1 MIWILGITLG
11 ILIVSQIHLYSII
24 KKSQKQPKI
33 EKGSIILK
41 PLPEKVDTDLVEGA
55 EEMLSEVLESVKL
68 EGWTVDITDNSIYS
82 GEAYN
87 INIKSHN
94 GDIIIESTIRYRS
107 YLINDFEARLIRFRI
122 LTDDINGIKSYS
134 FAESK
139 YKNDII
145 VFLWDFILEKHL
157 EENRI
162 EVENY
167 KSTINTIR
175 KKLTGLRRSERLNQ
189 LLDEQLL
196 DE

>member
-1 MIWILGITLG
+1 MIWILGIILG
-11 ILIVSQIHLYSII
+11 LLVVSQIHLYSII
-24 KKSQKQPKI
+24 KSQKEPKI

-41 PLPEKVDTDLVEGA
+41 PLPDKVDIDLVEGA
-55 EEMLSEVLESVKL
+55 EEMLAEVLESVKL
-68 EGWTVDITDNSIYS
+68 EGWIVDITDNSIDS

-94 GDIIIESTIRYRS
+94 EDIIIESTIRYRS
-107 YLINDFEARLIRFRI
+107 YLHDDFEARLIRFRI

-134 FAESK
+134 FADSK

-162 EVENY
+162 EIENC
-167 KSTINTIR
+167 KSIINKIR

-189 LLDEQLL
+189 LLDE
-196 DE
+196 

>member
-24 KKSQKQPKI
+24 KKSEKQPKI

-68 EGWTVDITDNSIYS
+68 EGWTVDITDNSIYR
-82 GEAYN
+82 GEAYD

-94 GDIIIESTIRYRS
+94 GDIIINSVIRYRS
-107 YLINDFEARLIRFRI
+107 YIHDDFEVRLIRFRI
-122 LTDDINGIKSYS
+122 LTDDISGIKSYS
-134 FAESK
+134 FNESK

-157 EENRI
+157 EDNRI

-167 KSTINTIR
+167 KSIINTIR
-175 KKLTGLRRSERLNQ
+175 KKLVGLRRSEILNQ
-189 LLDEQLL
+189 LLDE
-196 DE
+196 

>member
-1 MIWILGITLG
+1 MIWILGITLV

-24 KKSQKQPKI
+24 KKSEKQPKI

-55 EEMLSEVLESVKL
+55 EEMLVEVLESVKL

-94 GDIIIESTIRYRS
+94 GDIIIDSVIRYRS

-167 KSTINTIR
+167 KYTINTIR
-175 KKLTGLRRSERLNQ
+175 KKLVGLRRNEILNQ
-189 LLDEQLL
+189 LLDE
-196 DE
+196 

>member
-1 MIWILGITLG
+1 MIWILGIILG

-24 KKSQKQPKI
+24 KGNKKEPKI

-41 PLPEKVDTDLVEGA
+41 PLPEKVDSDLVEGA

-68 EGWTVDITDNSIYS
+68 EGWKVEITDNNVYS
-82 GEAYN
+82 GEAYD

-94 GDIIIESTIRYRS
+94 GDIIIDTVIRYRS
-107 YLINDFEARLIRFRI
+107 YLIHDDFNVRLIRFRI
-122 LTDDINGIKSYS
+122 LTDDIDGIKSYS
-134 FAESK
+134 FVESK

-167 KSTINTIR
+167 KSTINVIR
-175 KKLTGLRRSERLNQ
+175 KKLVGLRRSERLNE
-189 LLDEQLL
+189 LLDE
-196 DE
+196 

>member
-1 MIWILGITLG
+1 MIWILGITLV

-24 KKSQKQPKI
+24 KKSEKQPKI

-55 EEMLSEVLESVKL
+55 EEMLVEVLESVKL
-68 EGWTVDITDNSIYS
+68 EGWIVDITDNSIYS

-94 GDIIIESTIRYRS
+94 GDIIIDSVIRYRS

-167 KSTINTIR
+167 KYTINTIR
-175 KKLTGLRRSERLNQ
+175 KKLVGLRRNEILNQ
-189 LLDEQLL
+189 LLDE
-196 DE
+196 

>member
-55 EEMLSEVLESVKL
+55 EEMLVEVLESVKL

-94 GDIIIESTIRYRS
+94 GDIIIDSVIRYRS

-167 KSTINTIR
+167 KYTINTIR
-175 KKLTGLRRSERLNQ
+175 KKLVGLRRNEILNQ
-189 LLDEQLL
+189 LLDE
-196 DE
+196 

>member
-11 ILIVSQIHLYSII
+11 ILIVSQINLYSII

-55 EEMLSEVLESVKL
+55 EEMLVEVLESVKL
-68 EGWTVDITDNSIYS
+68 EGWIVDITDNSIYS

-94 GDIIIESTIRYRS
+94 GDIIIDSVIRYRS

-167 KSTINTIR
+167 KYTINTIR
-175 KKLTGLRRSERLNQ
+175 KKLVGLRRNEILNQ
-189 LLDEQLL
+189 LLDE
-196 DE
+196 

>member
-24 KKSQKQPKI
+24 KKSEKQPKI

-41 PLPEKVDTDLVEGA
+41 PLPEKIDTDLVEGA
-55 EEMLSEVLESVKL
+55 EEMLVEVLESVKL

-94 GDIIIESTIRYRS
+94 GDIIIDSVIRYRS

-167 KSTINTIR
+167 KYTINTIR
-175 KKLTGLRRSERLNQ
+175 KKLVGLRRNEILNQ
-189 LLDEQLL
+189 LLDE
-196 DE
+196 

>member
-1 MIWILGITLG
+1 MIWILGITLV

-55 EEMLSEVLESVKL
+55 EEMLVEVLESVKL
-68 EGWTVDITDNSIYS
+68 EGWKVDITDNSIYS

-94 GDIIIESTIRYRS
+94 GDIIIDSVIRYRS

-167 KSTINTIR
+167 KYTINTIR
-175 KKLTGLRRSERLNQ
+175 KKLVGLRRNEILNQ
-189 LLDEQLL
+189 LLDE
-196 DE
+196 

>member
-1 MIWILGITLG
+1 MIWILGIILG
-11 ILIVSQIHLYSII
+11 LLVVSQIHLYSII
-24 KKSQKQPKI
+24 KSQKEPKI

-41 PLPEKVDTDLVEGA
+41 PLPEKVDSDLVEGA
-55 EEMLSEVLESVKL
+55 EEMLAEVLESVKL
-68 EGWTVDITDNSIYS
+68 EGWIVDITDNSIYS

-94 GDIIIESTIRYRS
+94 EDIIIESTIRYRS
-107 YLINDFEARLIRFRI
+107 YLHDDFEARLIRFRI

-134 FAESK
+134 FADSK

-162 EVENY
+162 EIENC
-167 KSTINTIR
+167 KSIINKIR

-189 LLDEQLL
+189 LLDE
-196 DE
+196 

>member
-24 KKSQKQPKI
+24 KKSEKQPKI

-55 EEMLSEVLESVKL
+55 EEMLVEVLESVKL

-94 GDIIIESTIRYRS
+94 GDIIIDSVIRYRS

-167 KSTINTIR
+167 KYTINTIR
-175 KKLTGLRRSERLNQ
+175 KKLVGLRRSEILNQ
-189 LLDEQLL
+189 LLDE
-196 DE
+196 

>member
-1 MIWILGITLG
+1 MIWILGIVLG
-11 ILIVSQIHLYSII
+11 LLVVSQIYLYSII
-24 KKSQKQPKI
+24 KKSEKQPKI

-41 PLPEKVDTDLVEGA
+41 PLPEKVDSDLVEGA

-68 EGWTVDITDNSIYS
+68 EGWVVDITDNSIY

-94 GDIIIESTIRYRS
+94 EDIIIDSVIRYRS
-107 YLINDFEARLIRFRI
+107 YLHDDFEARLIRFRI

-134 FAESK
+134 FTDSK

-162 EVENY
+162 EIENC

-189 LLDEQLL
+189 LLDE
-196 DE
+196 

>member
-1 MIWILGITLG
+1 MIWILGIILG
-11 ILIVSQIHLYSII
+11 LLVVSQIHLYSII
-24 KKSQKQPKI
+24 KKSEKKPKI

-41 PLPEKVDTDLVEGA
+41 PLPEKVDSDLVEGA

-68 EGWTVDITDNSIYS
+68 EGWVVDITDNSIY

-94 GDIIIESTIRYRS
+94 EDIIIDSVIRYRS
-107 YLINDFEARLIRFRI
+107 YLHDDFEARLIRFRI

-134 FAESK
+134 FTDSK

-162 EVENY
+162 EIENC

-189 LLDEQLL
+189 LLDE
-196 DE
+196 

>member
-1 MIWILGITLG
+1 MIWILGIILG
-11 ILIVSQIHLYSII
+11 LLVVSQIHLYSII
-24 KKSQKQPKI
+24 KSQKEPKI

-41 PLPEKVDTDLVEGA
+41 PLPEKVDSDLVEGA

-94 GDIIIESTIRYRS
+94 EDIIIESTIRYRS
-107 YLINDFEARLIRFRI
+107 YLHDDFEARLIRFRI

-134 FAESK
+134 FADSK

-157 EENRI
+157 DENRI

-167 KSTINTIR
+167 KSIINTIR

-189 LLDEQLL
+189 LLDE
-196 DE
+196 

>member
-1 MIWILGITLG
+1 MIWILGIVLG
-11 ILIVSQIHLYSII
+11 LLVVSQIHLYSII
-24 KKSQKQPKI
+24 KKSEKQPKI
-33 EKGSIILK
+33 EKGGIILK
-41 PLPEKVDTDLVEGA
+41 PLPEKVDSDLVEGA

-68 EGWTVDITDNSIYS
+68 EGWVVDITDNSIY

-94 GDIIIESTIRYRS
+94 EDIIIDSVIRYRS
-107 YLINDFEARLIRFRI
+107 YLHDDFEARLIRFRI

-134 FAESK
+134 FTDSK

-162 EVENY
+162 EIENC

-189 LLDEQLL
+189 LLDE
-196 DE
+196 

>member
-1 MIWILGITLG
+1 MIWILGITLV

-24 KKSQKQPKI
+24 KKSEKQPKI

-41 PLPEKVDTDLVEGA
+41 PLPEKIDTDLVEGA
-55 EEMLSEVLESVKL
+55 EEMLVEVLESVKL
-68 EGWTVDITDNSIYS
+68 EGWVVDITDNSIYS

-94 GDIIIESTIRYRS
+94 GDIIIDSVIRYRS

-167 KSTINTIR
+167 KYTINTIR
-175 KKLTGLRRSERLNQ
+175 KKLVGLRRNEILNQ
-189 LLDEQLL
+189 LLDE
-196 DE
+196 

>member
-1 MIWILGITLG
+1 MIWILGITLV

-24 KKSQKQPKI
+24 KKSEKQPKI

-41 PLPEKVDTDLVEGA
+41 PLPEKIDTDLVEGA
-55 EEMLSEVLESVKL
+55 EEMLVEVLESVKL

-94 GDIIIESTIRYRS
+94 GDIIIDSVIRYRS

-175 KKLTGLRRSERLNQ
+175 KKLVGLRRNEILNQ
-189 LLDEQLL
+189 LLDE
-196 DE
+196 

>member
-1 MIWILGITLG
+1 MIWILGIVLG
-11 ILIVSQIHLYSII
+11 LLVVSQIHLYSII
-24 KKSQKQPKI
+24 KKSEKQPKI

-41 PLPEKVDTDLVEGA
+41 PLPEKVDSDLVEGA

-68 EGWTVDITDNSIYS
+68 EGWVVDITDNSIY

-94 GDIIIESTIRYRS
+94 EDIIIDSIIRYRS
-107 YLINDFEARLIRFRI
+107 YLHDDFEARLIRFRI

-134 FAESK
+134 FTDSK

-162 EVENY
+162 EIENC

-189 LLDEQLL
+189 LLDE
-196 DE
+196 

>member
-55 EEMLSEVLESVKL
+55 EEMLVEVLESVKL

-94 GDIIIESTIRYRS
+94 EDIIIDSVIRYRS

-167 KSTINTIR
+167 KYTINTIR
-175 KKLTGLRRSERLNQ
+175 KKLVGLRRNEILNQ
-189 LLDEQLL
+189 LLDE
-196 DE
+196 

>member
-24 KKSQKQPKI
+24 KKSEKQPKI

-94 GDIIIESTIRYRS
+94 EDIIIDSVIRYRS

-167 KSTINTIR
+167 KYTINTIR
-175 KKLTGLRRSERLNQ
+175 KKLVGLRRNEILNQ
-189 LLDEQLL
+189 LLDE
-196 DE
+196 